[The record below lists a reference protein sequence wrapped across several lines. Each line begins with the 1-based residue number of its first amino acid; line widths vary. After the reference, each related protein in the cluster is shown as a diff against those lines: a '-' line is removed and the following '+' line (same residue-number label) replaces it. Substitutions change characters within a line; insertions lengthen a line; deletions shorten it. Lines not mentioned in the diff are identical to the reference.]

1 MKRELIFYPDERL
14 KQIAEPIYNEFG
26 SGWLEEL
33 VQDMTHVIETNAV
46 KGVGLAAVQVG
57 VNKSVII
64 YKDRSETVHTLCNAR
79 IVRRFGKVKSYGE
92 GCLSVPGYKADVR
105 RAKGIKIKAQLT
117 DGTHVT
123 LKERGFQAIILQ
135 HEIDHLNGLEFID
148 HVPSGN
154 RAKQEYIKSLE

>member
-26 SGWLEEL
+26 SSWLEEL
-33 VQDMTHVIETNAV
+33 VQDMKHTIETNAI
-46 KGVGLAAVQVG
+46 KGVGLAAVQIG

-79 IVRRFGKVKSYGE
+79 IVRRFGKVKSYDE
-92 GCLSVPGYKADVR
+92 GCLSVPGYKADIR
-105 RAKGIKIKAQLT
+105 RAKGIKVKAQLT

-148 HVPSGN
+148 HVPNNN
-154 RAKQEYIKSLE
+154 RAKQEYTKSLE